1 MQSLHSL
8 GMRGATRPISLRL
21 APCHIERLK
30 GRDGFCPGNLIREN
44 PFHAPH
50 KNRLLLGR
58 EHGRTILLADLAIKK
73 SKCTR
78 GLAGALQGVLESLL
92 TPAERWRMSA
102 VEGRMEVRIAGP
114 DFRFLTRSGC
124 PSTLQLE
131 TKRINPE

>member
-1 MQSLHSL
+1 MDFA
-8 GMRGATRPISLRL
+8 RATSYAKTLFVP
-21 APCHIERLK
+21 
-30 GRDGFCPGNLIREN
+30 
-44 PFHAPH
+44 PH

-114 DFRFLTRSGC
+114 DFRFWW
-124 PSTLQLE
+124 
-131 TKRINPE
+131 